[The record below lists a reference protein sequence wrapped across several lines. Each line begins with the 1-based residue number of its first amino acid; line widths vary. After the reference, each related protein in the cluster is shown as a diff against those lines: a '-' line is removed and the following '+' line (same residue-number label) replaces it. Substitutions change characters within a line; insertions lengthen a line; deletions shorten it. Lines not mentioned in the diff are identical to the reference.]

1 MTMTMT
7 RIEDRPKAGRYTL
20 AHPGLSLFLAACCLV
35 FISGGCSKP
44 AADPLVALARPVTQ
58 AELNRDIRSL
68 AKVIKIQNEMITD
81 LKTQIDQLREAQIA
95 TLELRIAALDSQEAA
110 SAYTEDDQTEMITDL
125 KTQSDRLRIGQRES
139 LATLELHV
147 LQIKE
152 LQRRVGLLPP

>member
-81 LKTQIDQLREAQIA
+81 LKTQID
-95 TLELRIAALDSQEAA
+95 
-110 SAYTEDDQTEMITDL
+110 
-125 KTQSDRLRIGQRES
+125 RLRIGQRES
-139 LATLELHV
+139 LATLELHD
-147 LQIKE
+147 LQIKG